1 MKLLPIWINLEERR
15 YFEQIIETKAQVFMT
30 GTEADLFSGIKDFS
44 EVFSVGMGRL
54 TKIN

>member
-15 YFEQIIETKAQVFMT
+15 YFEQIMETKAQVFMT